1 MAYRRFNQTFHH
13 GLNAVLLLALLM
25 PKLGLAD
32 TLIGEVVAVT
42 DGDSI
47 TVVTEGVQYKIRLTG
62 IDAPERHQA
71 YGLQSKQ
78 SLFDLVSQ
86 QTVKITYQK
95 YDKYNRILGKVYLDG
110 LDINLAQIK
119 SGSAWHYR
127 YYQKEQNVE
136 DRALY
141 AQAAALAKKHQLGL
155 WKDANP
161 IAPWD
166 FRKTWH

>member
-78 SLFDLVSQ
+78 SLLS
-86 QTVKITYQK
+86 
-95 YDKYNRILGKVYLDG
+95 RLMSP
-110 LDINLAQIK
+110 AQI
-119 SGSAWHYR
+119 
-127 YYQKEQNVE
+127 
-136 DRALY
+136 
-141 AQAAALAKKHQLGL
+141 AQAQQRV
-155 WKDANP
+155 AN
-161 IAPWD
+161 
-166 FRKTWH
+166 FEMTSS